1 MKRYQIGIVHGVLIL
16 LFTTAALSQSQP
28 PVVMIVAGSPE
39 DKALRAVENEPDAA
53 KRVLLLDQFV
63 KDFPAMAQAPDVNEI
78 YAFAYQQLKNNNK
91 LIEYSEKVLAVKP
104 NDLEMLPLAINTML
118 EQPGLLDKA
127 WEYAKRY
134 QSLAQN
140 PEGAN
145 VGRTLSDQDRARIQA
160 DAKALYSA
168 TRQQKEYAVLQA
180 AYQETNNDK
189 KIADLEKFAQE
200 FPDSPQVCS
209 AYSIMAVT
217 YLQKRDI
224 AKSAENAQK
233 CLQANPDDLDMR
245 VLLAD
250 LQIEDKTKT
259 KETAELIRRAIELA
273 DAMESKPA
281 PEGQSEVDWTKR
293 KNYLR
298 GSAHGL
304 RGYLDMKSG
313 QYAKALPDLELAY
326 KLLGDDPTI
335 LYRLGFAL
343 AKLRRNSEAENYL
356 SRAAKMPGPYQ
367 QAAKR
372 ALSELGR

>member
-1 MKRYQIGIVHGVLIL
+1 MRRYRFGIVHVGLIL
-16 LFTTAALSQSQP
+16 LFTTAAFSQSQP

-53 KRVLLLDQFV
+53 KRVQLLDQFV
-63 KDFPAMAQAPDVNEI
+63 KDFPAMVQAPDVNEI
-78 YAFAYQQLKNNNK
+78 YVFAYQQLKNSDK

-104 NDLEMLPLAINTML
+104 NDIEVLPRAINAML
-118 EQPGLLDKA
+118 EQPSLLDKA

-134 QSLAQN
+134 QTLAQN
-140 PEGAN
+140 PDTAS
-145 VGRTLSDQDRARIQA
+145 VGRALSDQDRVRIQA
-160 DAKALYSA
+160 DAKALYGA
-168 TRQQKEYAVLQA
+168 ARQQKEYAILQA
-180 AYQETNNDK
+180 AYQEANNDK
-189 KIADLEKFAQE
+189 KIADLEKFVQE
-200 FPDSPQVCS
+200 FPDSPQICG
-209 AYSIMAVT
+209 AYSILAVT
-217 YLQKRDI
+217 FLQKRDI
-224 AKSAENAQK
+224 AKSVENAQK

-273 DAMESKPA
+273 DALESKPV
-281 PEGQSEVDWTKR
+281 PEGQNEADWTKR

-304 RGYLDMKSG
+304 RGYLDLKSG

-326 KLLGDDPTI
+326 KLLGDDPTL

-356 SRAAKMPGPYQ
+356 SRAAKMPGPFQ
-367 QAAKR
+367 QAAKK

>member
-1 MKRYQIGIVHGVLIL
+1 MKRFQIGILHVVLIL

-28 PVVMIVAGSPE
+28 PVGMIVAGSPE
-39 DKALRAVENEPDAA
+39 DKALRAAENEPDAA

-63 KDFPAMAQAPDVNEI
+63 KEFPAMAQAPDVNEM
-78 YAFAYQQLKNNNK
+78 YVFAYQQLKNNEK

-104 NDLEMLPLAINTML
+104 NDIDVLPLAINAML
-118 EQPGLLDKA
+118 EQPSLLDKA

-134 QSLAQN
+134 QTLAQDLDK
-140 PEGAN
+140 AS
-145 VGRTLSDQDRARIQA
+145 VGRTLSDQDRTRIQA
-160 DAKALYSA
+160 DAKALYGA
-168 TRQQKEYAVLQA
+168 ARQQKEYAMLQA
-180 AYQETNNDK
+180 AYQEANTDK
-189 KIADLEKFAQE
+189 KIADMEKFVQE

-209 AYSIMAVT
+209 AYSIIAVT

-224 AKSAENAQK
+224 SKSAENAQK
-233 CLQANPDDLDMR
+233 CLKANPDDLDML

-259 KETAELIRRAIELA
+259 KETVELIRKAIELA
-273 DAMESKPA
+273 DALQSKPA
-281 PEGQSEVDWTKR
+281 PEGQNEADWTKR

-304 RGYLDMKSG
+304 QGYLGLKSA

-356 SRAAKMPGPYQ
+356 SRAAKIPGPFQ

>member
-1 MKRYQIGIVHGVLIL
+1 MKRYQIGIVHVVLIL

-28 PVVMIVAGSPE
+28 PAAMIVAGSPE
-39 DKALRAVENEPDAA
+39 DKALREVENEPDAA
-53 KRVLLLDQFV
+53 KRIQLLDQFV
-63 KDFPAMAQAPDVNEI
+63 KDFPAMVQAPDVNQI
-78 YAFAYQQLKNNNK
+78 YVFAYQQLKNNIK

-104 NDLEMLPLAINTML
+104 NDIDVLPLAINAML
-118 EQPGLLDKA
+118 EQPSLLDKA

-134 QSLAQN
+134 HTLSQN
-140 PEGAN
+140 LDSAN
-145 VGRTLSDQDRARIQA
+145 MGRTLGDQDRTRIQA
-160 DAKALYSA
+160 DAKALYGA
-168 TRQQKEYAVLQA
+168 TRQQKEYAILQA
-180 AYQETNNDK
+180 AYQEANNDK
-189 KIADLEKFAQE
+189 KISDLEKFVQE

-209 AYSIMAVT
+209 AYSIIAVT

-224 AKSAENAQK
+224 AKSVENAEK

-259 KETAELIRRAIELA
+259 KETAELIRKAIELA
-273 DAMESKPA
+273 DALESKPA
-281 PEGQSEVDWTKR
+281 PEGQNEADWTKR
-293 KNYLR
+293 KRYLR

-343 AKLRRNSEAENYL
+343 AKLRKTSEAEIYL

-367 QAAKR
+367 QAAKK
-372 ALSELGR
+372 ALGELGR